1 LPFSGAALLA
11 TPVGRF
17 RVIAFVEGVSALLLF
32 FVAMPIKYVEAL
44 GANPFP
50 VRYVGWAHGVLFMLF
65 AAAGF
70 HALLARK
77 WGVTPAAWGFVASV
91 LPGGTF
97 VYDARF
103 LKPEHDRELAEKRA
117 ASGLQ

>member
-1 LPFSGAALLA
+1 MLA

-44 GANPFP
+44 GANPLP
-50 VRYVGWAHGVLFMLF
+50 VRYAGWAHGILFILFGVAGVLAM
-65 AAAGF
+65 G
-70 HALLARK
+70 ARK
-77 WGVTPAAWGFVASV
+77 WGVMAGVYGFLAAL
-91 LPGGTF
+91 LPFGTF

>member
-1 LPFSGAALLA
+1 MLS

-17 RVIAFVEGVSALLLF
+17 RVIAFVEGLSALLLF

-44 GANPFP
+44 GGNPLP
-50 VRYVGWAHGVLFMLF
+50 VKYVGWAHGVLVIAFGI
-65 AAAGF
+65 AG
-70 HALLARK
+70 LLAMQARR
-77 WGVTPAAWGFVASV
+77 WGIMSGVYGFVAAL
-91 LPGGTF
+91 LPFGTF

-103 LKPEHDRELAEKRA
+103 LKPEHDRERAEKGA

>member
-1 LPFSGAALLA
+1 MLS

-17 RVIAFVEGVSALLLF
+17 RAIALVEGISALLLF

-44 GANPFP
+44 GSDPLP
-50 VRYVGWAHGVLFMLF
+50 VKYVGWAHGVLFVLF
-65 AAAGF
+65 AAAGLN
-70 HALLARK
+70 ALTARR
-77 WGVTPAAWGFVASV
+77 WGAMPAVWGFIAAV
-91 LPGGTF
+91 LPFGTF

-103 LKPEHDRELAEKRA
+103 LKPEHDRERAEKAA

>member
-1 LPFSGAALLA
+1 MLS

-32 FVAMPIKYVEAL
+32 FVAMPIKYVDAL
-44 GANPFP
+44 GANPLP
-50 VRYVGWAHGVLFMLF
+50 VKYVGWAHGVLVIAFGI
-65 AAAGF
+65 AGLI
-70 HALLARK
+70 AMQARK
-77 WGVTPAAWGFVASV
+77 WGIMSGVYGFVAALV
-91 LPGGTF
+91 PFGTF

-103 LKPEHDRELAEKRA
+103 LKREHERELSEQNA

>member
-1 LPFSGAALLA
+1 MFS
-11 TPVGRF
+11 TPVGRL
-17 RVIAFVEGVSALLLF
+17 RAVALAEGVSCLLLF

-44 GANPFP
+44 GKDPRP
-50 VRYVGWAHGVLFMLF
+50 VLYVGWAHGLLFILF
-65 AAAGF
+65 GVAGLAAMA
-70 HALLARK
+70 ARR
-77 WGVTPAAWGFVASV
+77 WPVSAAVWGFVAAV

-103 LKPEHDRELAEKRA
+103 LKPEHAREKAETGP

>member
-1 LPFSGAALLA
+1 LLA

-17 RVIAFVEGVSALLLF
+17 RAIAFVEGVSALLLF

-44 GANPFP
+44 GANPLP
-50 VRYVGWAHGVLFMLF
+50 VRYVGWAHGILFLLF
-65 AAAGF
+65 GVAGLL
-70 HALLARK
+70 ALRARK
-77 WGVTPAAWGFVASV
+77 WGFMSGVYGFFAAL
-91 LPGGTF
+91 LPFGTF

-103 LKPEHDRELAEKRA
+103 LKPEHERELAEKNA

>member
-1 LPFSGAALLA
+1 LLSS
-11 TPVGRF
+11 PVGRF

-44 GANPFP
+44 GANPLP
-50 VRYVGWAHGVLFMLF
+50 VRYVGWAHGVLVILF
-65 AAAGF
+65 AVAGVL
-70 HALLARK
+70 ALRARR
-77 WGVTPAAWGFVASV
+77 WGPMAGVYGFVAALV
-91 LPGGTF
+91 PFGTF

-103 LKPEHDRELAEKRA
+103 LKPEHDRERAESRP

>member
-1 LPFSGAALLA
+1 MLS

-17 RVIAFVEGVSALLLF
+17 RVIAFVEGLSALLLF

-44 GANPFP
+44 GGDPLP
-50 VRYVGWAHGVLFMLF
+50 VKYVGVLVIAFGI
-65 AAAGF
+65 AG
-70 HALLARK
+70 LLAMQARR
-77 WGVTPAAWGFVASV
+77 WGIMSGVYGFVAAL
-91 LPGGTF
+91 LPFGTF

-103 LKPEHDRELAEKRA
+103 LKPEHDRERAEKGA